1 MRKLQVAIVNLHIT
15 LALSM
20 NNAIMISLLLIRI
33 YLKSILLHGERLLLK
48 LVTANSIASGLVM
61 VCIDIVFTF

>member
-1 MRKLQVAIVNLHIT
+1 MMCKVAMINLHIT

-20 NNAIMISLLLIRI
+20 NDATSTCLLLIRI

-48 LVTANSIASGLVM
+48 LVTANSIASGLLM
-61 VCIDIVFTF
+61 VRINIIFSV